1 MKMKINGSNFMND
14 IQISEKEKLKM
25 ENEEIDLMNQTP
37 WNLGRMFK
45 ITVTKDIVLKDFVLR
60 SEIFKVIYE
69 TKYRYFCL
77 YNDKLNTFTI
87 NKPKYSYW
95 NSQKIISYDDF
106 KKKTYPELYGFVWWV
121 YVPRKYT
128 NIMKQILRDIPFK
141 NQKDIEIA
149 KLKDEI
155 NANKQKIQNI
165 QNNIDYYNNQLEKNQ
180 TSLNILIDK
189 LEKLS
194 STIEDI
200 TQATDNK

>member
-1 MKMKINGSNFMND
+1 
-14 IQISEKEKLKM
+14 
-25 ENEEIDLMNQTP
+25 
-37 WNLGRMFK
+37 
-45 ITVTKDIVLKDFVLR
+45 
-60 SEIFKVIYE
+60 
-69 TKYRYFCL
+69 
-77 YNDKLNTFTI
+77 
-87 NKPKYSYW
+87 
-95 NSQKIISYDDF
+95 
-106 KKKTYPELYGFVWWV
+106 
-121 YVPRKYT
+121 
-128 NIMKQILRDIPFK
+128 MKQILRDIPFK